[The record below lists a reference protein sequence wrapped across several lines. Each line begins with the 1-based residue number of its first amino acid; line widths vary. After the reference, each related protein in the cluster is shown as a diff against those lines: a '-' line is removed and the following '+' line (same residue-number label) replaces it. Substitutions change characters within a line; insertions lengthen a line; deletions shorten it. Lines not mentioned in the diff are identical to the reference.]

1 MEERISMAA
10 AELTLSMAERDR
22 RWSKIR
28 LSMALRNLDCLLI
41 FGTEGNT
48 YRAGLANLTYVTNF
62 QEGWCCI
69 FPINEEPTA
78 FIGNQNKYIPWNYYE
93 EVNPWIKDV
102 RPMESKMK
110 GCGLGGII
118 EKLKELGL
126 EKGNI
131 GFVDHEKGG
140 FSTPYKHYHAVV
152 DVFPHAFFS
161 DQNGLMME
169 HRLIKSDEEIKM
181 LEKAGQLANL
191 SIQALL
197 AAKPGMKE
205 AEIYSNML
213 KAQIDNG
220 GDPHCFI
227 LIESNAIAK
236 TSHLLH
242 GKKPPYGPKQRKLQK
257 NDVILTEFHS
267 SYKGYLAAVE
277 LTAIMGKPDPEHS
290 HVYDV
295 AVESFM
301 NGLAMMKPGVP
312 FNEVIMAFRK
322 PVQKAGMDYLE
333 LGLHGHGLSSGE
345 FPTALYPA
353 DRTKYLQITS
363 SKDNKAFAPVSS
375 FPLQENMVFGTNID
389 IHNPKW
395 MHNVGVKLGDTVVIK
410 KTGPQLLCQTPVKLS
425 II

>member
-1 MEERISMAA
+1 
-10 AELTLSMAERDR
+10 
-22 RWSKIR
+22 
-28 LSMALRNLDCLLI
+28 
-41 FGTEGNT
+41 
-48 YRAGLANLTYVTNF
+48 
-62 QEGWCCI
+62 
-69 FPINEEPTA
+69 
-78 FIGNQNKYIPWNYYE
+78 
-93 EVNPWIKDV
+93 
-102 RPMESKMK
+102 MESRMK

-152 DVFPHAFFS
+152 DAFPQADFS
-161 DQNGLMME
+161 DQNGLLME

-191 SIQALL
+191 SIKALL
-197 AAKPGMKE
+197 EAKPGMKE

-227 LIESNAIAK
+227 LIESDAIAK

-242 GKKPPYGPKQRKLQK
+242 GKKPPFGPKQRKLQK
-257 NDVILTEFHS
+257 NDVIVTEFHA

-277 LTAIMGKPDPEHS
+277 MTAMLGKPGPE
-290 HVYDV
+290 YRRIFDV
-295 AVESFM
+295 AVKSFM
-301 NGLAMMKPGVP
+301 NGLEMMRPGVP
-312 FNEVIMAFRK
+312 FNEAIMAFRK

-345 FPTALYPA
+345 FPTAVYPA
-353 DRTKYLQITS
+353 DRIKYLQIAS
-363 SKDNKAFAPVSS
+363 SKDSKALAPVSS
-375 FPLQENMVFGTNID
+375 FPLQENMVFGMNID
-389 IHNPKW
+389 IHDPKW
-395 MHNVGVKLGDTVVIK
+395 MKNVGVMLGDTVVIK
-410 KTGPQLLCQTPVKLS
+410 EAGPQLLCQTPVKLN